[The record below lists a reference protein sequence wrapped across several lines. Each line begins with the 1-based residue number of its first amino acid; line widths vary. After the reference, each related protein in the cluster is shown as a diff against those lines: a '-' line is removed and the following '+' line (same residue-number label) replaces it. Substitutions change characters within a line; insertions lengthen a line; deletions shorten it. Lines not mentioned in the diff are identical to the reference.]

1 VSSVLHPVGPERRT
15 TYWKRRLVVVLVL
28 LALLVAVV
36 LLVRGLGSGGDPQPS
51 GQGVIDP
58 SGVAAT
64 VTGTPSA
71 PASPTTSPTG
81 SPTTSPTTS
90 PTASPSSG
98 GACGTSQLKVTTST
112 DASVYGPNVNPQLKV
127 VVENTAAAG
136 CDVRVGAGTR
146 TLVVR
151 DAGGAPVWSS
161 ADCSPSAAAT
171 TVGLLAAG
179 QRAGTASDTT
189 AMTQTWS
196 LERSAPGCPT
206 GLPAVEAGTYT
217 LTGTWGDVTLPATS
231 FTITPR

>member
-36 LLVRGLGSGGDPQPS
+36 LLVRGLVSGGDPAPA
-51 GQGVIDP
+51 GPAVIDP

-64 VTGTPSA
+64 VTGTPSPTTS
-71 PASPTTSPTG
+71 PAGSPTTSPTG
-81 SPTTSPTTS
+81 SPTITSPTTAA
-90 PTASPSSG
+90 TGA
-98 GACGTSQLKVTTST
+98 ACGPSQLKVTTST
-112 DASVYGPNVNPQLKV
+112 DAPVYGPNVNPQLKV
-127 VVENTAAAG
+127 VVVNTAAAG

-151 DAGGAPVWSS
+151 DAGGAAVWSS
-161 ADCSPSAAAT
+161 ADCSPSSAAT

-179 QRAGTASDTT
+179 QRSGDDSDTT
-189 AMTQTWS
+189 AMTQNWS
-196 LERSAPGCPT
+196 RERSAPGCPT

-217 LTGTWGDVTLPATS
+217 LTGTWGDVPLPATS

>member
-28 LALLVAVV
+28 LALLTAVV
-36 LLVRGLGSGGDPQPS
+36 LLVRGLGSGDDPEPT

-64 VTGTPSA
+64 VTGTPSG
-71 PASPTTSPTG
+71 SPTTS
-81 SPTTSPTTS
+81 STTSPTTS
-90 PTASPSSG
+90 PTSTSTTSTSATSA
-98 GACGTSQLKVTTST
+98 ACGTSQLEVTTST

-127 VVENTAAAG
+127 VVANTAAAG

-151 DAGGAPVWSS
+151 DAGGAAVWSS
-161 ADCSPSAAAT
+161 ADCSPSTAAT
-171 TVGLLAAG
+171 TGELLAAG
-179 QRAGTASDTT
+179 QRSDDGSDTT
-189 AMTQTWS
+189 AMTQNWS
-196 LERSAPGCPT
+196 RERSAPGCPT

-217 LTGTWGDVTLPATS
+217 LTGTWGGVTLPATS

>member
-15 TYWKRRLVVVLVL
+15 TYWRRRLVVVLVL
-28 LALLVAVV
+28 LALLAAVV
-36 LLVRGLGSGGDPQPS
+36 VLVRSLGSGGDPQPT

-71 PASPTTSPTG
+71 AASPTSSPTTSPA
-81 SPTTSPTTS
+81 TSPTST
-90 PTASPSSG
+90 
-98 GACGTSQLKVTTST
+98 ACGTSQLKVTTST

-151 DAGGAPVWSS
+151 DAGGASVWSS
-161 ADCSPSAAAT
+161 ADCSPSSAAT

-179 QRAGTASDTT
+179 QKVGQATDTT

-206 GLPAVEAGTYT
+206 GLPAVEPGTYT
-217 LTGTWGDVTLPATS
+217 LTGTWGDVALPPTS
-231 FTITPR
+231 FTIAPR